1 MLSTASMPFAA
12 CDLWSVLHV
21 LVFISN
27 AYGIYTIDFWFV
39 TFAISLTLSLDQFCA
54 KREGNPTTIS
64 CATSYWAS
72 LCPFHQKAL
81 KVRHRRCTVQNVQ
94 AIGVFAE
101 DAAGPI
107 DVSNLFAALQAHWL
121 EHQLP
126 ESLLS
131 LDTKLTIGS
140 SVKLWAPETHADIG
154 SAYAS
159 PSSWNRSR
167 YVLLGTIRREP
178 KLRSFVQCWY
188 LYQTKVTNV

>member
-1 MLSTASMPFAA
+1 M
-12 CDLWSVLHV
+12 
-21 LVFISN
+21 
-27 AYGIYTIDFWFV
+27 
-39 TFAISLTLSLDQFCA
+39 
-54 KREGNPTTIS
+54 
-64 CATSYWAS
+64 
-72 LCPFHQKAL
+72 
-81 KVRHRRCTVQNVQ
+81 
-94 AIGVFAE
+94 FAE

-107 DVSNLFAALQAHWL
+107 DVSNLFIALQAHWL

-167 YVLLGTIRREP
+167 YVLLETIQREP

-188 LYQTKVTNV
+188 LYQNKVTNV